1 MAKQISGIIFDWK
14 EQLQTVDIVITDQ
27 YMYCVLRCEPSPI
40 AVDIPRLSQMSGIMG
55 NSLDEDD
62 DYDS

>member
-1 MAKQISGIIFDWK
+1 
-14 EQLQTVDIVITDQ
+14 
-27 YMYCVLRCEPSPI
+27 MYCVLRCEPSPI